1 MTVTASILKITSA
14 NCQTLGANSLGAF
27 DVVKVSSDESNVFLY
42 FEAGKGR
49 AVADAINAAIEI
61 IVPEKSQ

>member
-1 MTVTASILKITSA
+1 MTVTVSILNIASA

-27 DVVKVSSDESNVFLY
+27 DVVKVSSDGSNVFLY
-42 FEAGKGR
+42 LEAGKGR

-61 IVPEKSQ
+61 IVPEAAQ